1 MRWRRSCK
9 RLMILLMF
17 VCMTVKLHLE
27 FRLLDTT
34 KANSF
39 SPWWTNETLGH
50 LRGFPKTKSLPRGN
64 ATVKEGSLKH
74 ILLVGGKLGRAVES
88 EKSQTDAS
96 EGIKDSEARDVAGPR
111 KNETNKSVGSS
122 SDAETTKSNG
132 TLSAKETKKNSTEKV
147 ILPSLKPQK
156 ERENDLHLP
165 HPPLSHIHSN
175 RKLTNENADAKKDAG
190 LEGGAKTKTTP
201 DEKHGENILHP
212 QVAKPK
218 EDTKPKPEVDPKPP
232 PKSLPRPLPRQALH
246 PGPKKKTPSRRG
258 VSHDVDPQE
267 MSLSPEEIEKIKKK
281 LEQLNE
287 EQTIYNEETFG
298 PILRNT
304 TILLVQVH
312 NRLENL
318 RYLVESMR
326 NTRGI
331 NESLVIFSHDYWY
344 PAMND
349 FVTNITEFR
358 VMQMFF
364 PFSIQLHPHK
374 FPGRDPRDCSWNVN
388 RLHGLTCLNRE
399 WPDIYGHYREASFT
413 QIKHHWWWKIHRVFH
428 DLRAT
433 KVNYTGHVIFLEEDH
448 YILPDLLYVLSVLQ
462 KQRSSHCSTCQVLAL
477 GNYNKMSPSVYKNFV
492 ERGDWWVTKH
502 NLGFALDMAAW
513 KSLASCKNQFCLFDD
528 YNWDWTLNNLIQTC
542 FKPRMSMLSVKFS
555 RVIHVGSCG
564 THVKKRTCDVQKEVQ
579 AAKTRINLGKEW
591 LFPKHLAYQNVYRGS
606 GRVKKG
612 NGGWGDFRDRQLC
625 RAIWNGTASEETLK
639 RLEMNQFG

>member
-17 VCMTVKLHLE
+17 ICMTIKLHLE

-50 LRGFPKTKSLPRGN
+50 LRGFPKAKGLPRGN
-64 ATVKEGSLKH
+64 LTAKDASSKYGLG
-74 ILLVGGKLGRAVES
+74 VGG
-88 EKSQTDAS
+88 EKRLQSDAN
-96 EGIKDSEARDVAGPR
+96 DVAGLKVSDAGP
-111 KNETNKSVGSS
+111 KVGDAGPKVSDAGPKVSDAGLKVNETSRSVGAVLES
-122 SDAETTKSNG
+122 ETTKSNSS
-132 TLSAKETKKNSTEKV
+132 LSTKDNKRNNNTNPKKGFEA
-147 ILPSLKPQK
+147 
-156 ERENDLHLP
+156 DLHMP
-165 HPPLSHIHSN
+165 RPPLTHIHS
-175 RKLTNENADAKKDAG
+175 KLKISNENKETRKEA
-190 LEGGAKTKTTP
+190 
-201 DEKHGENILHP
+201 ENILHP
-212 QVAKPK
+212 QVAKSK
-218 EDTKPKPEVDPKPP
+218 EDIT
-232 PKSLPRPLPRQALH
+232 PRPQAEAKPQPKLLPMPHPRQALR
-246 PGPKKKTPSRRG
+246 PGPKKKTAPRRG

-267 MSLSPEEIEKIKKK
+267 MSLTPKEIEKIKRK
-281 LEQLNE
+281 LEELNE
-287 EQTIYNEETFG
+287 EQTIYNENTYG

-304 TILLVQVH
+304 TTLLVQVH

-318 RYLVESMR
+318 RYLVESMK

-331 NESLVIFSHDYWY
+331 NETLVIFSHDYWY

-388 RLHGLTCLNRE
+388 R
-399 WPDIYGHYREASFT
+399 
-413 QIKHHWWWKIHRVFH
+413 VFH

-433 KVNYTGHVIFLEEDH
+433 KVNYTGQVVFLEEDH

-462 KQRSSHCSTCQVLAL
+462 KQRITHCSSCQVLAL

-502 NLGFALDMAAW
+502 NLGFALDKTAW
-513 KSLASCKNQFCLFDD
+513 NSLATCKNQFCQFDD
-528 YNWDWTLNNLIQTC
+528 YNWDWTLNNIIQTC

-564 THVKKRTCDVQKEVQ
+564 THVKKRTCDVKKEVQ
-579 AAKTRINLGKEW
+579 AAKTRINLGREW

-625 RAIWNGTASEETLK
+625 RAIWNGTVSEETLK